1 MSDYSEAPPQRS
13 WFGRNWGWLL
23 GCGCLAPILL
33 CGGVVGVGLLIGNNA
48 FAAIKSSDLYKDAVG
63 KAKSDPSVKAQ
74 LGEPITE
81 SWWVVGATD
90 PNGKGV
96 LVITLT
102 GPKGTGI
109 LQVEADKKGAQ
120 WDYKK
125 FEVQI
130 PNQGGGPPTTIDLLK
145 DKDQNKAGGPAGG
158 DMKP

>member
-1 MSDYSEAPPQRS
+1 MSDFSEAPPQRS

-33 CGGVVGVGLLIGNNA
+33 CGGVVGVGYVFTNNYFTTMKA
-48 FAAIKSSDLYKDAVG
+48 SDLYKEAVG
-63 KAKSDPSVKAQ
+63 KAKEDPSVKAQ

-81 SWWVVGATD
+81 SWWVGGAVD
-90 PNGKGV
+90 ANSGKGV
-96 LVITLT
+96 LVLTLT

-109 LQVEADKKGAQ
+109 LMAEADKKAAQ

-125 FEVQI
+125 LEVQI

-145 DKDQNKAGGPAGG
+145 DKDQNKAGGPGG
-158 DMKP
+158 DMKK